1 MILFFWG
8 FITQFLPWGVPV
20 TQTVISQEG
29 NTSLFMAPNAIEV
42 PVRNLVT
49 ESFDTLMVNRVSTL
63 ATDRTFSWIVSI
75 PIQDY
80 DMNRYFIFEMITQI
94 FISILIVAILTLTRN
109 LPQKNKLLLLLI
121 VSFISIVGIYFPF
134 MNWWGLP
141 PNYALGSGLNLLMG
155 WTVTGYTIDWLI
167 NR

>member
-1 MILFFWG
+1 MVFFSWG

-20 TQTVISQEG
+20 TQTVVSQRG
-29 NTSLFMAPNAIEV
+29 NTSLFMAPNAIEE
-42 PVRNLVT
+42 PVRSLVT
-49 ESFDTLMVNRVSTL
+49 ESFDTLMINKVSTL

-80 DMNRYFIFEMITQI
+80 DMNRYFAFEMITQI
-94 FISILIVAILTLTRN
+94 LISILLVALLTLSRN
-109 LPQKNKLLLLLI
+109 LPQKNRILILLMASL
-121 VSFISIVGIYFPF
+121 ISIVGIYLPF

-141 PNYALGSGLNLLMG
+141 ATYALGAGLNLIVG
-155 WTVTGYTIDWLI
+155 WTVSGSIIDWFL